1 MPNVAGAIGH
11 PLHPTELIPYPRAV
25 TTVIVD
31 PDAGRHILRGTVF
44 LVTSNT
50 SSEKTWFLSTTEI
63 LGRILSARLCGM
75 LWPQECGHL
84 R

>member
-1 MPNVAGAIGH
+1 MAGAIGH
-11 PLHPTELIPYPRAV
+11 PLHPTELIPSPRAV
-25 TTVIVD
+25 TTDIVD
-31 PDAGRHILRGTVF
+31 PDAGRHISRGTVF

-63 LGRILSARLCGM
+63 LGRILSASLCGV